1 MRLVTIG
8 VLLVCSLLEG
18 CASQRIGAHQ
28 AAIDNVQLLR
38 QPGIGTIAVG
48 EFKLAPDAPSQIDKV
63 VTVRGSRLTSP
74 SNDSFAAY
82 LRESMIAELNTAG
95 KYDPA
100 STVTISGQLLQNELN
115 AAGISKADSTIEA
128 KFSVARGGAIV
139 FDKRIEEKQ
148 TWDSSF
154 IGAVAIPEAIN
165 RYTEMYTK
173 LLHRLFADEEFRAAT
188 AK

>member
-1 MRLVTIG
+1 MKFVTIG
-8 VLLVCSLLEG
+8 LLVVCSLFAG

-28 AAIDNVQLLR
+28 ASIDNIQLLR
-38 QPGIGTIAVG
+38 QSSASGFAVG
-48 EFKLAPDAPSQIDKV
+48 EFKPAPDAPSPADKV

-74 SNDSFAAY
+74 SSDSFASY
-82 LRESMIAELNTAG
+82 LRDALVVDLEAAG

-100 STVTISGQLLQNELN
+100 SALTISGQLTRNTLN
-115 AAGISKADSTIEA
+115 AAGFSKADSTLAA

-139 FDKRIEEKQ
+139 FDKRIEEQQ

-165 RYTEMYTK
+165 HYTEMYTK
-173 LLHRLFADEEFRAAT
+173 LLHRLFSDEEFRAAT
-188 AK
+188 GK